1 MLIQGEGQLEL
12 GANAIGAGH
21 EDRFAITRGN
31 AAKGPEPAN
40 APKHFWAHGALG
52 KGLNSINQRIASV
65 NVDTGISVRQA
76 CR

>member
-1 MLIQGEGQLEL
+1 VLF
-12 GANAIGAGH
+12 
-21 EDRFAITRGN
+21 RS
-31 AAKGPEPAN
+31 AN